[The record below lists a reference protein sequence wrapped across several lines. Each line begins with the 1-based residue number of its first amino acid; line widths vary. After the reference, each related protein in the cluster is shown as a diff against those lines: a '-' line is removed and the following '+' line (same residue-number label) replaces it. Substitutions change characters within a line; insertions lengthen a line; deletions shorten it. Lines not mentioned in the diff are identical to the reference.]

1 MVGEYQLEELNGG
14 HSGAENYKITQP
26 GQSFMLKIFPP
37 NFSTGKITTIPTI
50 CALYDHL
57 GIPSLYCLKTGR
69 LSATQ
74 QDFCIY
80 NYIDGANL
88 DIIGDEEYTPT
99 DNYRLGVRVG
109 KWLKLLKAATL
120 PPSVNFE
127 NANVP
132 KLTHHI
138 NQTYEALLPDTQA
151 SALLSAYFDLGQ
163 LKSLLNQFNQASL
176 LFSEQDMHLIY
187 GDIKRSNLMRNQNGE
202 LHIIAIESLKYG
214 HDMLNFRHQMTW
226 LLRPDRVK
234 RTQFLKGVFDG
245 LYNNTRPAHFN
256 QQILYIYTFN
266 FIEHFDSVYRRGNL
280 EESKEYLALV
290 QKALPILLHPNQYII

>member
-1 MVGEYQLEELNGG
+1 MTLGAYQLEELVGG
-14 HSGAENYKITQP
+14 HSGAENYKITQS

-37 NFSTGKITTIPTI
+37 NFSADKVAAIPAI
-50 CALYDHL
+50 CALYDRL
-57 GIPSLYCLKTGR
+57 GIPSLHCLKTGR

-74 QDFCIY
+74 QDFCMY

-99 DNYRLGVRVG
+99 DNYHLGVQVG
-109 KWLKLLKAATL
+109 KWLKLLKATTL

-138 NQTYEALLPDTQA
+138 NQTYEALLSDTQA

-176 LFSEQDMHLIY
+176 LFSEQDMHLIH
-187 GDIKRSNLMRNQNGE
+187 GDIKRSNLMRDRSGE
-202 LHIIAIESLKYG
+202 LYLIDIEPMKYG
-214 HDMLNFRHQMTW
+214 HDTLQ
-226 LLRPDRVK
+226 PADIIY
-234 RTQFLKGVFDG
+234 
-245 LYNNTRPAHFN
+245 LY
-256 QQILYIYTFN
+256 L
-266 FIEHFDSVYRRGNL
+266 
-280 EESKEYLALV
+280 
-290 QKALPILLHPNQYII
+290 

>member
-1 MVGEYQLEELNGG
+1 MGAYQLEELVGG
-14 HSGAENYKITQP
+14 HSGAENYKITQS

-88 DIIGDEEYTPT
+88 DIIGDEEYM
-99 DNYRLGVRVG
+99 
-109 KWLKLLKAATL
+109 
-120 PPSVNFE
+120 
-127 NANVP
+127 
-132 KLTHHI
+132 LTHHI
-138 NQTYEALLPDTQA
+138 NQTYEALLSDTQA

-176 LFSEQDMHLIY
+176 LFSEQDMHLIH

-256 QQILYIYTFN
+256 QQILYTYTFN

-290 QKALPILLHPNQYII
+290 QKALPLLLHPNQYII